1 MMKWILRGLLL
12 LVVIVIAT
20 VVFALEPIA
29 KWAIESEGSK
39 AVGAKVAVDRVD
51 IQLYPT
57 HLALHGLT
65 VANPNE
71 PMRNLIESET
81 VSAQVDSAALLK
93 RQFIAD
99 QVLLSGMQMATQR
112 STPGTLDGSMPPA
125 KPESSAGL
133 PTIQLPDASAMLAEE
148 QAIIQAEVA
157 DIEQGFKAL
166 DDKWQSKSQT
176 LPKQQRLDEFKARW
190 EQLKNKNAFERIA
203 GAKQLRDDIKAELK
217 QFSGL
222 NRELAEDINTATSL
236 SARAA
241 KLPAAQ
247 SQRILSKYGVDQ
259 GAEGMLRML
268 LGDDASQFVQRGLT
282 LYKQTVGE
290 LAASDAPAKS
300 QPESGGELPVSILIR
315 EVLIDGFQMVGEQK
329 LAYSGTIND
338 ITDSLSEPIAMKL
351 QGGVE
356 QQAQLLIDG
365 LFKQQGDAVKAD
377 LSMTLKQLLLSGIS
391 LSQSPQLPL
400 QLQQGLADVA
410 AKFSVD
416 GSDLSGSVNGLVS
429 QAKLLLSSA
438 GQQNATAQ
446 RLAKALEGVSQL
458 AMDMK
463 VGGSVDNPIIKLKS
477 NLDRILG
484 DVLGEEVKGRLK
496 EIEGELK
503 TDIQSKYGSE
513 LSQLQEKRELLASYQ
528 SLLGDRE
535 AALNALMQELAKKM
549 L

>member
-133 PTIQLPDASAMLAEE
+133 PTIHLPDASAMLAEE

-166 DDKWQSKSQT
+166 DDKWQNKSQT

>member
-166 DDKWQSKSQT
+166 DDKWQNKSQT